1 MANQKTRQQR
11 RAEERK
17 RAERLQSRPASSRR
31 PLLMAVGGVLGLLAV
46 IAALVIAKLVQSDSP
61 AAPARPSGRVPAAV
75 VQKVTTVPAG
85 LFDTIGYQPD
95 VSPLKH
101 IPGTPL
107 TRDGK
112 LLVVY
117 VGAEYCP
124 LCAAERW
131 AMVAALARFG
141 TFHNLGATHSSS
153 VDVDPN
159 TATFSFHKATYTSDY
174 LALDTVELTTNQVE
188 GGFYKPLETPTALER
203 RLSQKYDPK
212 FIPFVYMGNYIV
224 TTAAYDP
231 QILAGNTMSQT
242 ATALHD
248 PATSISRAILG
259 SANTITAALCEGT
272 HGQPADVCSSAGV
285 VAAAKHLP
293 S

>member
-11 RAEERK
+11 RAEERE
-17 RAERLQSRPASSRR
+17 RAQRLQSRQASSRR
-31 PLLMAVGGVLGLLAV
+31 PLLLAIGGVLGLLAV
-46 IAALVIAKLVQSDSP
+46 IAALVIAKLAQSDSP
-61 AAPARPSGRVPAAV
+61 PAPARPSGRAPAAV
-75 VQKVTTVPAG
+75 VQKVTTVPAS
-85 LFDTIGYQPD
+85 LFDTVGYVSG

-101 IPGTPL
+101 VPGTPL
-107 TRDGK
+107 TRGGK
-112 LLVVY
+112 PLVVY

-159 TATFSFHKATYTSDY
+159 TPTFSFHKATYSSNY

-224 TTAAYDP
+224 TTAGYNP
-231 QILAGNTMSQT
+231 QVLAGNTMGQI
-242 ATALHD
+242 ATAIRD
-248 PATSISRAILG
+248 PSTSISQAILG
-259 SANTITAALCEGT
+259 SANMITAALCEGT
-272 HGQPADVCSSAGV
+272 HGQPADVCTSSGV